1 LWIALLGSAELA
13 TILKMIE
20 DPTQRRTAKLDLI
33 TLARTAAASAL
44 EDREPVEQKSKKLFL
59 PD

>member
-1 LWIALLGSAELA
+1 LLGSAELA